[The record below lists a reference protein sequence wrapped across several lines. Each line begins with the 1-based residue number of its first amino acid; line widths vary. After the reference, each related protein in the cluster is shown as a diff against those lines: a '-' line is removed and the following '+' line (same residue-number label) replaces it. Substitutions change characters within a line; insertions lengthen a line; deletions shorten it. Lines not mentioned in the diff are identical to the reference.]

1 MVQNKCDRLEM
12 QIVDDILGNLT
23 EEAHRTLHHHLATCH
38 DCRRRYDEWRR
49 HLQDASNTTPSPR
62 VYHRLRRRVR
72 WQYVRRTWFRPA
84 AVMASVASGATV
96 ALLFAVVS
104 LFQTQMPT
112 VSSSSVTES
121 PVLGTPRPHAIVR
134 DARTVSFPIS
144 SQQARSMGVYGH
156 VWINGHTDEMFFRVH
171 GLITDRNHDYQVWL
185 VKAVQR
191 ENAGLLQMTGEF
203 AELYTRGQNIREV
216 QFISI
221 SKEPKGGSVK
231 PTTPEMIL
239 FDFVP
244 VHNVAGPRPE

>member
-96 ALLFAVVS
+96 ALLCRRQPVS
-104 LFQTQMPT
+104 DADAHGFFLIRNGITGSRHP
-112 VSSSSVTES
+112 SA
-121 PVLGTPRPHAIVR
+121 PRH
-134 DARTVSFPIS
+134 
-144 SQQARSMGVYGH
+144 SMGCADRIVPH
-156 VWINGHTDEMFFRVH
+156 F
-171 GLITDRNHDYQVWL
+171 IT
-185 VKAVQR
+185 
-191 ENAGLLQMTGEF
+191 
-203 AELYTRGQNIREV
+203 
-216 QFISI
+216 
-221 SKEPKGGSVK
+221 
-231 PTTPEMIL
+231 
-239 FDFVP
+239 
-244 VHNVAGPRPE
+244 AGPFHGRVRTRLDQRAYR